1 MVTKVTV
8 DVTPPSAGKV
18 YVGNVISTKYV
29 TTDVITIHWQGFRD
43 EESNIKE
50 FGCAVM
56 SENGEIVV
64 DFQPA
69 SGSSIT
75 MQKNNK
81 FTDGHSYRAIFKVIL
96 FSINQ
101 QCQYM

>member
-81 FTDGHSYRAIFKVIL
+81 FTDGHSYRGIFKVIL
-96 FSINQ
+96 FSINHQ
-101 QCQYM
+101 RQYM

>member
-50 FGCAVM
+50 FECAVM

-75 MQKNNK
+75 LQKNNK
-81 FTDGHSYRAIFKVIL
+81 FTKSFIQGHIQGNFIFNKSSA
-96 FSINQ
+96 SIHV
-101 QCQYM
+101 